1 MNHPFPAQ
9 VRDYV
14 GRALRDRWGAPL
26 LGVVPDLP
34 FLGKATLGDFEKLLE
49 ADFIAGQRFRDLH
62 YGVDDLACVTT
73 AVRRFLRKA
82 NFRETRKGDKRPLFI
97 THCTRDD
104 VLLAFL
110 AYYKTATS
118 GVERS
123 NTCDDDDWLGAMVLC
138 RGECE
143 IEDPLFQNED
153 NTSLPYLID
162 IARAYDAPILVTKL
176 GTIEATNHMANFTA
190 KMHIGDRSRIAAAID
205 HYKPHIDFD
214 TLLNG

>member
-1 MNHPFPAQ
+1 
-9 VRDYV
+9 
-14 GRALRDRWGAPL
+14 
-26 LGVVPDLP
+26 
-34 FLGKATLGDFEKLLE
+34 
-49 ADFIAGQRFRDLH
+49 
-62 YGVDDLACVTT
+62 
-73 AVRRFLRKA
+73 
-82 NFRETRKGDKRPLFI
+82 
-97 THCTRDD
+97 
-104 VLLAFL
+104 
-110 AYYKTATS
+110 
-118 GVERS
+118 
-123 NTCDDDDWLGAMVLC
+123 MVLC